1 MANGNNL
8 FEGINI
14 IEEPTTNINLFEGV
28 NLIEDEEKPFDLFK
42 DVNIIEEPTN
52 LLNNITQEQIEE
64 DDNFVRN
71 EAEQLKQDPGLTKR
85 FVSNFLE
92 GLSPLPV
99 DITSD
104 YQAPDTLGEKVAG
117 VAGQVV

>member
-52 LLNNITQEQIEE
+52 LLNNITQEQI
-64 DDNFVRN
+64 
-71 EAEQLKQDPGLTKR
+71 
-85 FVSNFLE
+85 
-92 GLSPLPV
+92 
-99 DITSD
+99 
-104 YQAPDTLGEKVAG
+104 
-117 VAGQVV
+117 